1 MYIHDRQ
8 LTGPEAKPITSGPE
22 FEAELEELK
31 KLKERFETARKE
43 HEKRLAPPPLDIL
56 PLEVFKR
63 AGVKA
68 TTRVGKTTASLIQT
82 VLERSRAL
90 RPYIGQKLGRVMIPK
105 NFIHHDFD
113 ATFDNAY
120 TSLHKIVVQVGSAE
134 EKELITRRGF
144 YHRPTDAIHLRPAAD
159 VGHALHEAIHKFS
172 SPGFRNVFGGYL
184 DEGVTQYFTDVV
196 LEEQGLGKMTTH
208 SYQDQLRCASQL
220 AGLFNPDLV
229 AKAYFQGAG
238 LDDLARNLAGK
249 LNTNLTELATRLKK
263 GDALCQRIGKVPRPP
278 ASGASRGQPLA
289 YARGASRGRPLAYA
303 RGTVPHSTVP
313 RAIVPLG
320 AVPLGVSFGQAPTP
334 AKAAPK
340 ISKAGADRVNLVAK
354 TMARALQL
362 ATDALPF
369 LKTAAQKEL
378 LQQMIEGLRTFFPTG
393 FGVLNEKGE
402 AVTGSARLRFET
414 VIRQPGGAISRP
426 YLYDVRLFMS
436 DQDSPFASGDQRSI
450 GDWAS
455 QIRLYARQLSG
466 LRPQEMVGVAIHE
479 MTHMLRSLVRS
490 FVGRFGAAAASEF
503 PSRGTVS
510 LLNFSGFA
518 AHRAKMEGHFT
529 RLVAVLERQANVRI
543 EGNVASVIADLLLE
557 EVQAFVF
564 TARVGEAMAED
575 EARKMAKKT
584 KGPGI
589 AISVGFAPMT
599 FLKTYI
605 RRHWLSDP
613 ALKTAL
619 ETAEVQRVISDMSD
633 DLRAI
638 VSSMETQVGP

>member
-113 ATFDNAY
+113 ATFNNKY
-120 TSLHKIVVQVGSAE
+120 TGLHKIIIPAGSTE

-144 YHRPTDAIHLRPAAD
+144 YHRPTDAIHLRPAAN

-172 SPGFRNVFGGYL
+172 SPGFRSVFGGYL

-196 LEEQGLGKMTTH
+196 LVEQGLGKMTTH
-208 SYQDQLRCASQL
+208 TYQDQLRCANRL
-220 AGLFNPDLV
+220 IGHFNPDII

-238 LDDLARNLAGK
+238 LQDLASILVGK
-249 LNTNLTELATRLKK
+249 LNTNLTELATKLKN
-263 GDALCQRIGKVPRPP
+263 GDALCKKIGTLTAPRPP
-278 ASGASRGQPLA
+278 ASGASRGQPLVH
-289 YARGASRGRPLAYA
+289 ARGAVLRA
-303 RGTVPHSTVP
+303 VVP
-313 RAIVPLG
+313 RG
-320 AVPLGVSFGQAPTP
+320 AFFGQAP
-334 AKAAPK
+334 AKAAPM
-340 ISKAGADRVNLVAK
+340 ISKVGADRINLVAK
-354 TMARALQL
+354 TMTRALQL
-362 ATDALPF
+362 ATDSLPF
-369 LKTAAQKEL
+369 LKTSAQKEL

-393 FGVLNEKGE
+393 FGILNEKGE
-402 AVTGSARLRFET
+402 AVKGSARLRFET
-414 VIRQPGGAISRP
+414 IIRQPGGAVSRP

-436 DQDSPFASGDQRSI
+436 DQNAPFKGGDHRSI

-455 QIRLYARQLSG
+455 RIQLYARQISG
-466 LRPQEMVGVAIHE
+466 ARPQEMVGVAIHE
-479 MTHMLRSLVRS
+479 MTHMLRALVRS
-490 FVGRFGAAAASEF
+490 FAGKFGAAAASEF
-503 PSRGTVS
+503 PSRGIAA

-518 AHRAKMEGHFT
+518 ANRAKMEGHFA
-529 RLVAVLERQANVRI
+529 RLVAILESQANIRF
-543 EGNVASVIADLLLE
+543 EGNVASLIADKLLE
-557 EVQAFVF
+557 EVLAYVF
-564 TARVGEAMAED
+564 TTRVSVAMAED

-584 KGPGI
+584 RGPGI
-589 AISVGFAPMT
+589 GVGVGFEPMA
-599 FLKTYI
+599 FLKNYI

-613 ALKTAL
+613 ALKAAL
-619 ETAEVQRVISDMSD
+619 ETTAAQRAIADMSD
-633 DLRAI
+633 DLRMI
-638 VSSMETQVGP
+638 VSAMEKQVGP